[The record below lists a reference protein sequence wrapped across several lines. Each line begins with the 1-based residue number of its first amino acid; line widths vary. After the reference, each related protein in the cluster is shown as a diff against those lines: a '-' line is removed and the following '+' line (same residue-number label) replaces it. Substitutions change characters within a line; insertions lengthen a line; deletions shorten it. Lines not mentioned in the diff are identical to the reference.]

1 MKKLTTTLA
10 LAIVVVGTIPRLSYA
25 DTDRFEVWDRLDVAT
40 ATLFNEQQID
50 EFEDWRFEEV
60 LGLGR
65 TGEIEEAINAL
76 QVFTK
81 DSRNI
86 ALREVARN
94 TFAVLLKQ
102 QKEAAHNWAMHA
114 SDKPACTLEMK
125 VCPSGEIVG
134 REGAKCA
141 FAECAER

>member
-1 MKKLTTTLA
+1 MKILSTTLV
-10 LAIVVVGTIPRLSYA
+10 LAIVVVGMTPSMSYA
-25 DTDRFEVWDRLDVAT
+25 DTDRFEVWDRLDAAT
-40 ATLFNEQQID
+40 ATLFNDQQID
-50 EFEDWRFEEV
+50 EYEDWRFEEV

-65 TGEIEEAINAL
+65 TGRIEEAISAL

-86 ALREVARN
+86 MLREVARD

-102 QKEAAHNWAMHA
+102 QKEAARSLSMHA
-114 SDKPACTLEMK
+114 NDRPACTLEMK

-141 FAECAER
+141 FAECTER